1 MTYSLMQRVNLA
13 FRYLSYKL
21 FARHQHGH
29 GIHSPFVYS
38 FIKKVLI
45 QHDERPSFRMIEAT
59 RKQYLKSD
67 ESIGIA
73 EFGAGSRTLKKD
85 IRKLKEI
92 VRTSAVS
99 AKYGQMLYHL
109 VTFYQP
115 QFIAELGPSAVISA
129 AYLASASPL
138 TKVFTVEGNSGLA
151 QIAGKTF
158 HDLNLK
164 NVKQITDTFENALQ
178 HLMKNLTGKLL
189 VFIDGDHQY
198 KSIMCY
204 FQRIRNYPDECL
216 IVFDDIRWSG
226 DMFKAWKEIISD
238 PGVKISIDL
247 FWIGIVL
254 LHVNIIKQNFVIKF

>member
-1 MTYSLMQRVNLA
+1 MTYSLMQRVNLV

-38 FIKKVLI
+38 FIKKVLN
-45 QHDERPSFRMIEAT
+45 QHDERPSFQMIETT
-59 RKQYLKSD
+59 RRQYLKSD
-67 ESIGIA
+67 ESTGIA
-73 EFGAGSRTLKKD
+73 EYGAGSKVLKKD

-115 QFIAELGPSAVISA
+115 QFIAELGTSAGIST
-129 AYLASASPL
+129 AYMASASPL
-138 TKVFTVEGNSGLA
+138 TKVYTVEGNSSLA

-158 HDLNLK
+158 HDLSLK

-198 KSIMCY
+198 KSMMGY
-204 FQRIRNYPDECL
+204 FHRILNHPDECL

-247 FWIGIVL
+247 FFMGIIIL
-254 LHVNIIKQNFVIKF
+254 NANIPKQKFVIKF